1 MMPKIRTNRG
11 AAKRFRVTAT
21 GKIKRRKSGLRH
33 ILTGKSRKRKNSLG
47 KDVLVSKG
55 DTRSLE
61 RLLPYR

>member
-1 MMPKIRTNRG
+1 MKSNRG
-11 AAKRFRVTAT
+11 AAKRFRVTAS

-47 KDVLVSKG
+47 KDELVSRG

>member
-1 MMPKIRTNRG
+1 MPKIRTNRG

-47 KDVLVSKG
+47 KDGLVSKG